1 MDNMAFFDDGTI
13 KLIDND
19 TILPYGDERN
29 LCTPKVNTTDSELFE
44 MIKGQPRICDQRTD
58 CPGFDYC

>member
-1 MDNMAFFDDGTI
+1 MAFFDDGTI

-19 TILPYGDERN
+19 SILPYGDERII
-29 LCTPKVNTTDSELFE
+29 CTPKVNTTDSEINE
-44 MIKGQPRICDQRTD
+44 IRKGQWRKCDQRTD